1 MRVVRLVLIA
11 FITLCLWAYRN
22 PLKDNLREYE
32 QRQKDWAYK
41 QQYERHDQ
49 DYKRYKLGDLIPVRP
64 RMSESD
70 MPSFGA
76 LPSRF
81 YVWVIGPY
89 SAPLCSDEECGP
101 NGDMAEKLGGA
112 LAGRGEHEA
121 GAPVEARTAYIL
133 VGNSEARIIGIYP
146 RCTTEDLPDILA
158 RHPETGAV
166 ASPVIP
172 RRLTWHPR
180 CRPDFTTGRVLTT
193 DLWRQAL
200 SANSP
205 FIPSARAR

>member
-49 DYKRYKLGDLIPVRP
+49 YYKRYKLGDLTPVRP
-64 RMSESD
+64 RMSETD

-76 LPSRF
+76 PPSRF

-89 SAPLCSDEECGP
+89 APSLCEDEECGP
-101 NGDMAEKLGGA
+101 NGGMAVKLGGVV
-112 LAGRGEHEA
+112 AGSGEHEA
-121 GAPVEARTAYIL
+121 GVPVEARTAYIL

-146 RCTTEDLPDILA
+146 RCTTEDLSDILV

-172 RRLTWHPR
+172 PRLTWHPR
-180 CRPDFTTGRVLTT
+180 CRPDFTTGRSSAI
-193 DLWRQAL
+193 DLWQQAL
-200 SANSP
+200 SARGP
-205 FIPSARAR
+205 FTLSGQAR